1 MHRLRLAL
9 FSVGSAFLF
18 AACDLGQILRDS
30 GADGLTGLTDS
41 EIVSGLK
48 ESLVLGS
55 KTAALDLGQVNGYL
69 GNELVKIALPD
80 TVEKVFAEVDRLEN
94 ELQLASVRLNNLSN
108 GTLGKQN
115 ATVVAMQQQ
124 KIALALNLTSLI
136 KPYKDSLVTAV
147 NRGAEKAAPNSVNV
161 FKDAIFGMSFSDARG
176 LLASKD
182 TIAVTG
188 FLKGLT
194 YEGLNVSF
202 KPILKEPLDLLNPN
216 QYWKPVATGFNSFL
230 NEYNSLRAE
239 VNALSN
245 ITGKSLAASS
255 YNSALP
261 TDLSDYLATYGTGKA
276 LDGLFYMVGVQES
289 KLRADPWAALSAV
302 GDLVSDT
309 VSDLIGKVFSE
320 AGS

>member
-108 GTLGKQN
+108 GTLGKQK

-245 ITGKSLAASS
+245 ITLAASS